1 MLGKR
6 IVILGFILARMF
18 RQGRRPRLPF
28 CRWHVH
34 APSTMAPTMLSVA
47 RTRQR
52 QKSVAI
58 IAALAATCVLAAASA
73 QSADYL
79 VSEQAKAL
87 DLPFSDA
94 VRVGN
99 LLVLSGQLGNL
110 PGTTELAPGGMAGE
124 ARQAM
129 ENIKAILERNGS
141 SMDKVVK
148 CTVMLTDIAEW
159 PAFNEVYVT
168 YFPGPKPARSAF
180 AAAGLAF
187 GGKVEVEC
195 WASVD

>member
-6 IVILGFILARMF
+6 IVILGFI
-18 RQGRRPRLPF
+18 
-28 CRWHVH
+28 
-34 APSTMAPTMLSVA
+34 
-47 RTRQR
+47 
-52 QKSVAI
+52 
-58 IAALAATCVLAAASA
+58 LAAASA

-79 VSEQAKAL
+79 VSEEAKAL

>member
-1 MLGKR
+1 M
-6 IVILGFILARMF
+6 
-18 RQGRRPRLPF
+18 
-28 CRWHVH
+28 
-34 APSTMAPTMLSVA
+34 
-47 RTRQR
+47 
-52 QKSVAI
+52 
-58 IAALAATCVLAAASA
+58 
-73 QSADYL
+73 
-79 VSEQAKAL
+79 
-87 DLPFSDA
+87 
-94 VRVGN
+94 
-99 LLVLSGQLGNL
+99 LSGQLGNL

-159 PAFNEVYVT
+159 PTFNEVYVT

-195 WASVD
+195 WASVTEPGRIRLHGGIGCAVRASSTVKARGKPMVP

>member
-1 MLGKR
+1 M
-6 IVILGFILARMF
+6 
-18 RQGRRPRLPF
+18 
-28 CRWHVH
+28 
-34 APSTMAPTMLSVA
+34 
-47 RTRQR
+47 
-52 QKSVAI
+52 
-58 IAALAATCVLAAASA
+58 
-73 QSADYL
+73 
-79 VSEQAKAL
+79 
-87 DLPFSDA
+87 
-94 VRVGN
+94 RVGG

-141 SMDKVVK
+141 SMEKVVK

-159 PAFNEVYVT
+159 PAFNEVYVA

-195 WASVD
+195 WASVN